1 MTRFR
6 VANLQDVSAIVEL
19 VESAYRGE
27 PSRQGWTTEAD
38 LIDGQRTDSVEVS
51 AIIARENN
59 FIMLYEDSHQLLA
72 SMHLARKADYAYLGM
87 FAVNPTLQGSGIGK
101 AMLERAE
108 YCVFSE
114 WQCEWL
120 EMSVISQRS
129 DLINWYQKQ
138 GYVLSGKKRPF
149 PYGDERYGIPKR
161 NDLVLEVLKKQA
173 EQVELC
179 D

>member
-6 VANLQDVSAIVEL
+6 VANLQDVPAIVEL
-19 VESAYRGE
+19 VDSAYRGE

-59 FIMLYEDSHQLLA
+59 FIMLFEEHQQLLA
-72 SMHLARKADYAYLGM
+72 SMHLARKSDYAYLGM
-87 FAVNPTLQGSGIGK
+87 FAVSPQLQGRGIGK

-108 YCVFSE
+108 YCAFNE

-120 EMSVISQRS
+120 EMSVISQRT

-138 GYVLSGKKRPF
+138 GYDVSGKKRPF

-161 NDLVLEVLKKQA
+161 NDLVLEVLKKPA